1 MVDVSYM
8 SPAIIYC
15 ALKHVMLSF
24 KEKKLAPFDLSIV
37 INDPTSSPQQSLRK
51 EDVVNILRRSC
62 MDLSL
67 LRLLES
73 SDQVSEEENK
83 LILRIG
89 RDEIV
94 AWVES

>member
-8 SPAIIYC
+8 SPAMIYC

-37 INDPTSSPQQSLRK
+37 INDPIYSPQQSLRK
-51 EDVVNILRRSC
+51 EDVVSILRRSC
-62 MDLSL
+62 IDLSL

-73 SDQVSEEENK
+73 SEQVIEEENK

-89 RDEIV
+89 RGKIIE
-94 AWVES
+94 WVES